1 MNNNKKQMDQQTL
14 LIIRLILVSL
24 SAAIIPTLLVMSIGA
39 TTFLQLYLIEF
50 IFTMTITSIGLQS
63 YLKFI
68 TRTQKEVKAVVK
80 NEKLINGELILI
92 NNEEKLKNVLSLEI
106 ERIQALNK
114 ESAVVFFDVDDLGV
128 INNEYGYDFG
138 DTILVELIKLTK
150 TLITNKE
157 QLARIKGDTFALILP
172 NQSVKDAYR
181 LAERLK
187 IAVEKTTFGDVG
199 GLTCRFAVVSISD
212 IRSEDKIL
220 NIAYEKL
227 ILAKE
232 YGKGVIV

>member
-1 MNNNKKQMDQQTL
+1 MNKWKKGIEQQNL
-14 LIIRLILVSL
+14 MIVRLILISMVVSL
-24 SAAIIPTLLVMSIGA
+24 IPTLLILSIHA
-39 TTFLQLYLIEF
+39 TTFFQLYLIEF
-50 IFTMTITSIGLQS
+50 IFSMTIISFGLQL
-63 YLKFI
+63 YLRFI
-68 TRTQKEVKAVVK
+68 NKTKDEVKGVVK

-92 NNEEKLKNVLSLEI
+92 NNEEKLKNILSLEI
-106 ERIQALNK
+106 ERVQALNK
-114 ESAVVFFDVDDLGV
+114 ESSVIFFDVDDLGE
-128 INNEYGYDFG
+128 INRKHGYDFG
-138 DTILVELIKLTK
+138 DSVLVELIRLTK

-172 NQSVKDAYR
+172 NQSVKDALK

-187 IAVEKTTFGDVG
+187 SAVEKTTFGAAENI
-199 GLTCRFAVVSISD
+199 TCRFAVLSISE
-212 IRSEDKIL
+212 IGSEDKIL

>member
-1 MNNNKKQMDQQTL
+1 MNDNKKQLDQQTL

-24 SAAIIPTLLVMSIGA
+24 SAAIVPTLLVMSIGA

-50 IFTMTITSIGLQS
+50 IFTMTITSIGLQN
-63 YLKFI
+63 YLKFKM
-68 TRTQKEVKAVVK
+68 RTKNEVKAMVK
-80 NEKLINGELILI
+80 NEKIINGELILI

-114 ESAVVFFDVDDLGV
+114 ESAVIFFDVDDLGV
-128 INNEYGYDFG
+128 INKKYGYDFG
-138 DTILVELIKLTK
+138 DMVLVELIKLTK

-172 NQSVKDAYR
+172 NQSVKDAYK

-187 IAVEKTTFGDVG
+187 TAVEKTSFGDVG
-199 GLTCRFAVVSISD
+199 RLTCRFAVVSISD

>member
-1 MNNNKKQMDQQTL
+1 MDNKKKQLDKQTL
-14 LIIRLILVSL
+14 LLIRLILISL
-24 SAAIIPTLLVMSIGA
+24 GVAIIPTLLIMSIGA
-39 TTFLQLYLIEF
+39 TTFFKLYLIQF
-50 IFTMTITSIGLQS
+50 VFTMTIISIGLQS

-68 TRTQKEVKAVVK
+68 TRTKDEVKAVVK

-106 ERIQALNK
+106 ERVQALNK
-114 ESAVVFFDVDDLGV
+114 ESAVIFFDVDDLGI
-128 INNEYGYDFG
+128 INKEHGYDFG
-138 DTILVELIKLTK
+138 DTVLVELIRLTK

-172 NQSVKDAYR
+172 NQTTKDAYK

-187 IAVEKTTFGDVG
+187 MAVEKTNFGNIG
-199 GLTCRFAVVSISD
+199 QLTCRFAVLSISD